1 VPELHLDRRQ
11 RDAQRKGGHCEHGP
25 HEEVSHAHQRSQPSQ
40 ARLAC
45 PADGLAIALQHW
57 HKDGSIIATI
67 ITTHMPRNDAA
78 APGHVCPHVCPGICI
93 HASDIV

>member
-1 VPELHLDRRQ
+1 MPELHLDRRQ

-67 ITTHMPRNDAA
+67 ITTHMPKNDAA
-78 APGHVCPHVCPGICI
+78 APGYVCPGIRI
-93 HASDIV
+93 HAIDIV